1 MKAISVAV
9 SLALAAFAALPTAAQ
24 TSDAPAAAS
33 VRVQLTFADLPGHVI
48 SRFSNPP
55 RPATVNGVTV
65 IYDVLEQITY
75 PSTLSDLRAQAT
87 DHRVPV
93 TFISGP
99 AATAADG
106 QETVANDEHTVL
118 FGRGKTV
125 SDIGERVTLAT
136 MLGYTLR
143 VHPTFTADNN
153 AVVTLALDETAFI
166 PAADPGRDAD
176 QIVHRAFSGSNQF
189 ASGETRLLGAWD
201 KGDGQTHLV
210 YATVT
215 VVPAARS

>member
-9 SLALAAFAALPTAAQ
+9 SLALAAFAALPVAAQ
-24 TSDAPAAAS
+24 TSEAPAAAS
-33 VRVQLTFADLPGHVI
+33 VRVQLTFADSPSSQLVHVYGVANGPLTV
-48 SRFSNPP
+48 FAGPLEYP
-55 RPATVNGVTV
+55 R
-65 IYDVLEQITY
+65 
-75 PSTLSDLRAQAT
+75 TLSDLRAFAT

-136 MLGYTLR
+136 TLGYTLR

-215 VVPAARS
+215 VVPAAKG